1 MIRLQLV
8 RVCENEDTTFGIL
21 VDNGVPFCMTAE
33 NAWRDNKRNV
43 SCIPCGEYVCR
54 RYNSRKYGLTYVVK
68 NVYKRSGILFH
79 RGNTHHDTRGCI
91 LIGSKFGKVNGVE
104 GIQYSDAGF
113 RRFMRRIG
121 DDTHFELEVRACV
134 ATNRSRTGH

>member
-1 MIRLQLV
+1 MKRLQLV

-21 VDNGVPFCMTAE
+21 VDNYVPFLMTVE

-43 SCIPCGEYVCR
+43 SCIPTGEYICK
-54 RYNSRKYGLTYVVK
+54 RYNSRKYGITYVVK
-68 NVYKRSGILFH
+68 GVTDRTGILFH
-79 RGNTHHDTRGCI
+79 RGNTHKDTRGCI
-91 LIGSKFGKVNGVE
+91 LLGSRYGMVNGIE

-121 DDTHFELEVRACV
+121 DDTHFELEIRSCV
-134 ATNRSRTGH
+134 TTIRDREGH